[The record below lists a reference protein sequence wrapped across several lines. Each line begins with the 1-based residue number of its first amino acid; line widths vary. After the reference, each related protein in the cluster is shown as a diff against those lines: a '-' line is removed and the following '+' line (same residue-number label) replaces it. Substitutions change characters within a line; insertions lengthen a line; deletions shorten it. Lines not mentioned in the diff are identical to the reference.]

1 MAPPAVAAAEQVLPG
16 APVSVGLG
24 APAGL
29 GRSLRQ
35 RALHVGRI
43 LLPFAVLV
51 AIWWAV
57 KAIYDL
63 RDNVLASPADVAS
76 SVWDLLRRGIL
87 TDYAGLSLRRL
98 GVATVISIGVAVPV
112 GLLLGLNRYVAMA
125 FEPFLRFFQAVSGIA
140 WLPLLIVW
148 YGFSDSAILALILYT
163 LTIPIVFNTMLG
175 VRSVPARYADMCRS
189 LGAGRLRVVRDV
201 YIPGALPNM
210 IVGFRLGI
218 AYGFRALIAG
228 EMVIAQGGM
237 GDLIFAARTG
247 SQIDRVMAGMIV
259 IGVLTL
265 ILDRLVLQPLQDLT
279 VGRWGVLRA

>member
-1 MAPPAVAAAEQVLPG
+1 MAQPAVASTDQLLPG
-16 APVSVGLG
+16 APASVPL
-24 APAGL
+24 APGGL
-29 GRSLRQ
+29 GRSLPR
-35 RALHVGRI
+35 RAVDLGRVV
-43 LLPFAVLV
+43 LPFVVLV

-63 RDNVLASPADVAS
+63 KDNVLASPSAVAS
-76 SVWDLLRRGIL
+76 AVWDLLRRGIL
-87 TDYAGLSLRRL
+87 TDYAGLSLQRL
-98 GVATVISIGVAVPV
+98 GVAVIISIAVAVPI
-112 GLLLGLNRYVAMA
+112 GMLLGLNRYVALA

-163 LTIPIVFNTMLG
+163 LTIPIVFNTMVG
-175 VRSVPARYADMCRS
+175 VRSVPARYRDMCRS
-189 LGAGRLRVVRDV
+189 LGAGWLQVVRDV
-201 YIPGALPNM
+201 DIPGALPNI

-259 IGVLTL
+259 IGVMSL

-279 VGRWGVLRA
+279 VGRWGVLRS